1 MMNNPNYY
9 FVFDLETLG
18 LNQRIHQVIEIGGVL
33 VEGDTL
39 ELVMDPFRQL
49 VKPQFPVAVDDRA
62 LKVNNLTLD
71 EIYKHGLTQLDALM
85 MLTEWLKSY
94 SYNTMLIEPV
104 CNNKTFDIPRLEQMY
119 LDNGLNL
126 PWHYAHKWDVK
137 DMARDF
143 SLPLEKISLETL
155 CNYFNVP
162 YVNGHS
168 AVNDAVMTAYDFIKL
183 EKIRRAV
190 GSVLHEAPIFIEF
203 INNLKQ

>member
-71 EIYKHGLTQLDALM
+71 EIYKHGLTQLD
-85 MLTEWLKSY
+85 T
-94 SYNTMLIEPV
+94 LI
-104 CNNKTFDIPRLEQMY
+104 IIMS
-119 LDNGLNL
+119 G
-126 PWHYAHKWDVK
+126 
-137 DMARDF
+137 
-143 SLPLEKISLETL
+143 
-155 CNYFNVP
+155 
-162 YVNGHS
+162 
-168 AVNDAVMTAYDFIKL
+168 
-183 EKIRRAV
+183 
-190 GSVLHEAPIFIEF
+190 
-203 INNLKQ
+203 